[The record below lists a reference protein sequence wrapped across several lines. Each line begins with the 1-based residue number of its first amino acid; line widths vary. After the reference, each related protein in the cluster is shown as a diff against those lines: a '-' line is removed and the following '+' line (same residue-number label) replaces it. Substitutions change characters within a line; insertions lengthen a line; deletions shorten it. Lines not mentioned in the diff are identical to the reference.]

1 MRLKI
6 SLALKVL
13 SIITAIQLLLACGS
27 DLFSGHK
34 HSVEESK
41 APLDEF
47 VSKKTN
53 KPWEMSQLTK
63 TKVFSVKLSCVKH
76 PYVGE
81 FQACRLLV
89 KQGEQ
94 HVSEAAISIDGGMKA
109 HGHGLPT
116 SPKLSAT
123 DIAGQYKIQG
133 LKFSMPGEW
142 ILGFR
147 ISANK
152 LTDQVI
158 FKFSI

>member
-6 SLALKVL
+6 PLALKVL
-13 SIITAIQLLLACGS
+13 FIITAIQLLLACES

-41 APLDEF
+41 APSNE
-47 VSKKTN
+47 VVPKKTN
-53 KPWEMSQLTK
+53 KLWEVSQLTK
-63 TKVFSVKLSCVKH
+63 TEAFSVKLSCLKP

-89 KQGEQ
+89 KQGDQ
-94 HVSEAAISIDGGMKA
+94 HVSEAAISIDGGMKL

-116 SPKLSAT
+116 SPKLSGT

-147 ISANK
+147 ISANQ